1 MTTEDNAGA
10 EQKVTEQKWKTQQVV
25 SGYGTIPERTAAD
38 ILGGGGLSLPFIP
51 PSESNLSVSFEFF
64 PPKTEKMEAQL
75 WESVAQLAPLNPS
88 FISVTYGAGGTTRE
102 RTHDAVIRIQK
113 ETGIPAAA
121 HLTCVGA
128 SRGEIDD
135 IARRYWDEGI
145 RHIVALRGD
154 PPEGSKNYAPHP
166 EGYAYAADLV
176 AGLKNIGDFDIS
188 VAGYPEVHPEAL
200 SAEADFDNVR
210 RKIDAGAN
218 RIITQF
224 FMEPEFFLRYR
235 DRLAAAGVTVPVVP
249 GILPVNN
256 FESVRKFSKLCN
268 TYLPDWL
275 ALLFEGLDDQPKTRN
290 LVAATVAAEQCRVL
304 YRNGVENFH
313 FYTLNRAELA
323 LAICHMLGLR
333 EGAVKTA
340 G

>member
-1 MTTEDNAGA
+1 MQQN
-10 EQKVTEQKWKTQQVV
+10 KWKSGQVV
-25 SGYGTIPERTAAD
+25 SGYGTIPARTSED
-38 ILGGGGLSLPFIP
+38 IIGDSGLSLPFIP
-51 PSESNLSVSFEFF
+51 PVESNLNVSFEFF

-75 WESVAQLAPLNPS
+75 WDSVAQLAPLSPE
-88 FISVTYGAGGTTRE
+88 FVSVTYGAGGTTRE

-121 HLTCVGA
+121 HLTCVG
-128 SRGEIDD
+128 STKEEIDA
-135 IARRYWDEGI
+135 IAQRYWDEGI

-154 PPEGSKNYAPHP
+154 PPEGSQKYVPHP
-166 EGYAYAADLV
+166 GGYDYAADLV
-176 AGLKNIGDFDIS
+176 AGLKKIGDFDIS

-200 SAEADFDNVR
+200 SAEADFDNVK
-210 RKIDAGAN
+210 RKVDAGAN

-235 DRLAAAGVTVPVVP
+235 DKLAAAGITVPVVP

-256 FESVRKFSKLCN
+256 FESVRKFSKMCN

-275 ALLFEGLDDQPKTRN
+275 ELLFEGLDNQPKTRN

-304 YRNGVENFH
+304 YRNGVQNFH

-333 EGAVKTA
+333 ENAAKVVG
-340 G
+340 

>member
-1 MTTEDNAGA
+1 MTNEDGKLQQN
-10 EQKVTEQKWKTQQVV
+10 KWKTGQVV
-25 SGYGTIPERTAAD
+25 SGYGTIPARTAED
-38 ILGGGGLSLPFIP
+38 IIGDSGLSLPFIP
-51 PSESNLSVSFEFF
+51 PVESNLSVSFEFF

-75 WESVAQLAPLNPS
+75 WDSVAQLAPLSPE
-88 FISVTYGAGGTTRE
+88 FVSVTYGAGGTTRE

-121 HLTCVGA
+121 HLTCVGS
-128 SRGEIDD
+128 SREEIDE

-154 PPEGSKNYAPHP
+154 PPEGSKTYVPHP
-166 EGYAYAADLV
+166 GGYDYASDLV
-176 AGLKNIGDFDIS
+176 AGLKKIGDFDIS

-200 SAEADFDNVR
+200 SAEADFENIK
-210 RKIDAGAN
+210 RKVDAGAN

-235 DRLAAAGVTVPVVP
+235 DKLAAAGVTVPVVP

-256 FESVRKFSKLCN
+256 FESVRKFSKMCN
-268 TYLPDWL
+268 THLPDWL
-275 ALLFEGLDDQPKTRN
+275 ALLFEGLDNQPKTRN

-304 YRNGVENFH
+304 YRNGVQNFH

-333 EGAVKTA
+333 ETAAKTA

>member
-1 MTTEDNAGA
+1 MTKE
-10 EQKVTEQKWKTQQVV
+10 KWKTGQVV
-25 SGYGTIPERTAAD
+25 SGYGTLPARTAED
-38 ILGGGGLSLPFIP
+38 IIGDSGLSLPFIP
-51 PSESNLSVSFEFF
+51 PVESNLSVSFEFF
-64 PPKTEKMEAQL
+64 PPKTEKMETQL
-75 WESVAQLAPLNPS
+75 WESVAQLAPLRPG
-88 FISVTYGAGGTTRE
+88 FFSVTYGAGGTTRE
-102 RTHDAVIRIQK
+102 RTHNAVIRIQK

-128 SRGEIDD
+128 TREEIDEV
-135 IARRYWDEGI
+135 AQKYWNEGI

-154 PPEGSKNYAPHP
+154 PPAGSENYTPHP
-166 EGYAYAADLV
+166 GGYAYASDLV
-176 AGLKNIGDFDIS
+176 AGLKKIGDFDIS

-210 RKIDAGAN
+210 RKVDAGAN

-235 DRLAAAGVTVPVVP
+235 DKLAAAGVTVPVVP

-256 FESVRKFSKLCN
+256 FESVRKFSKMCN
-268 TYLPDWL
+268 THLPDWL

-304 YRNGVENFH
+304 YRGGVQDFH

-333 EGAVKTA
+333 EKAVKTA
-340 G
+340 P

>member
-1 MTTEDNAGA
+1 MTGK
-10 EQKVTEQKWKTQQVV
+10 KVTEEKWKTGQVV
-25 SGYGTIPERTAAD
+25 SGYSTIPARTAED
-38 ILGGGGLSLPFIP
+38 IIGDSSLSLPFIP
-51 PSESNLSVSFEFF
+51 PVESKLSVSFEFF

-75 WESVAQLAPLNPS
+75 WDSVAQLAPLAPD
-88 FISVTYGAGGTTRE
+88 FFSVTYGAGGTTRE

-113 ETGIPAAA
+113 ETAIPAAA
-121 HLTCVGA
+121 HLTCVG
-128 SRGEIDD
+128 STREEIDE
-135 IARRYWDEGI
+135 IAARYWNGGI

-154 PPEGSKNYAPHP
+154 PPEGSQKYVPHP
-166 EGYAYAADLV
+166 GGYDYAADLV
-176 AGLKNIGDFDIS
+176 AGLKKIGDFDIS

-210 RKIDAGAN
+210 RKVDAGAN

-235 DRLAAAGVTVPVVP
+235 DKLAAAGVTVPVIP

-256 FESVRKFSKLCN
+256 FESVRKFSKMCN
-268 TYLPDWL
+268 THLPEWL
-275 ALLFEGLDDQPKTRN
+275 ALLFEGLDNQPKTRN

-304 YRNGVENFH
+304 YRGGVQNFH

-333 EGAVKTA
+333 EGAAKTA
-340 G
+340 GL